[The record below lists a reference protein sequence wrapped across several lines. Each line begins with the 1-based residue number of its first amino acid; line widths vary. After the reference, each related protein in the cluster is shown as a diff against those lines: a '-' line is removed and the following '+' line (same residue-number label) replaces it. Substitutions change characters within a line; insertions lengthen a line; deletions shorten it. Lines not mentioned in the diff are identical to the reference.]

1 MTIFMITHDV
11 QESFKL
17 GTRLLVFD
25 KVRHDPQEP
34 DRYGARV
41 TYDIPL
47 RGPTQKPG
55 RVIVES
61 AFATSS
67 VREPGAAAGADA
79 CSASADGVP
88 VAPPA

>member
-1 MTIFMITHDV
+1 MTIFMITHDL

-25 KVRHDPQEP
+25 RVRHDPQEP

-47 RGPTQKPG
+47 RGPLAKHQPG
-55 RVIVES
+55 RVQEIAPS
-61 AFATSS
+61 LQKIKNAADFSS
-67 VREPGAAAGADA
+67 P
-79 CSASADGVP
+79 GVP
-88 VAPPA
+88 AAPPA